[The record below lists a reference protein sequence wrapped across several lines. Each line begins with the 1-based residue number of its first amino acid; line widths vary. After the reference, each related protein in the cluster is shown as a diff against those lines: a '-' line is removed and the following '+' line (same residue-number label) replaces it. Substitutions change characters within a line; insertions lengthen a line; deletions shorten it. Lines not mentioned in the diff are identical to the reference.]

1 MRCWARR
8 SPPPAMIGMIAL
20 AGIIVRNSHPAG
32 GLHRPAGY
40 RRAVGPT
47 FVGLGLLGL
56 AAGLIGYGLAVGN
69 EQGLTFVLYWSAV
82 AVVAV
87 LGASLG
93 VRRQALGADEPFWTP
108 PTRRVV
114 AAITP
119 PFVGGSAGTVYL
131 TVLFGPM
138 AKVIAITIPPLWMA
152 LHGLALHA
160 AGYFTLRGIRWLGW
174 AFIGTS
180 VGFGALGAALS
191 ANYADLPT
199 LRLAHL
205 AMGLTFGLGHLL
217 AGSWIIVAERRAVP

>member
-1 MRCWARR
+1 MNPADAAVQLQTIRTLMER
-8 SPPPAMIGMIAL
+8 SSL
-20 AGIIVRNSHPAG
+20 
-32 GLHRPAGY
+32 Y
-40 RRAVGPT
+40 RRAVGPM

-56 AAGLIGYGLAVGN
+56 AAGLIGYSLAVGN
-69 EQGLTFVLYWSAV
+69 EQGLIFVLYWSGV

-87 LGASLG
+87 IGASLG
-93 VRRQALGADEPFWTP
+93 VRGQALGADEPFWTP

-114 AAITP
+114 AAMAP
-119 PFVGGSAGTVYL
+119 PFVVALAGTVYL

-138 AKVIAITIPPLWMA
+138 TKVIGITIPPLWMA
-152 LHGLALHA
+152 LHGLALHG

-180 VGFGALGAALS
+180 MGFGALGAALS

-217 AGSWIIVAERRAVP
+217 AGSWIIVAERRTVP